1 MAGGGLRRTRVG
13 AVALA
18 GAVLIGGCGGP
29 PSASSRDGD
38 GSGEAGGRPEIGR
51 EQVVEAL
58 ARGRFPGRVG
68 DIAVIPDSRAIITY
82 PSESNRYMHG
92 GPWPFDSDVP
102 LLLHGPGT
110 FRPGVYD
117 APASHQDIGATVT
130 ELLGL
135 PPWGGA
141 TGRPLREAFASDAA
155 GDEAVRPGLI
165 AVLVL
170 DALRSDYLERKADLL
185 PNLSRLAGESAR
197 FANTRVDY
205 LPTNTS
211 TAHSTI
217 ATATDPAI
225 HGIVGNGLYDRRT
238 GESKLAYEGA
248 APYNLMALTFADR
261 WSVATG
267 GRAEIVAQA
276 GTDYPAVALAGHGAC
291 ILGGHPPWMAY
302 YDSGSGAWRTN
313 EDCYRLPAAIAALH
327 FDPWLDAV
335 DRTWMGHELDSYGE
349 ARRSSL
355 FSAFEGEAA
364 VALIEG
370 SAFGEDDIAD
380 LFLANLKSPDY
391 VSHKYG
397 PFSPEMDATL
407 AELDGWL
414 GRIVAALEAKAGA
427 GGLALI
433 VTADHG
439 MPDTPASDDLWVTYG
454 DVTAWL
460 NERVDPGGPG
470 VVAYFEGSEN
480 QMFLDHARLEALGL
494 APDDIAR
501 TLEESP
507 AVGFA
512 ITADEVRQALPA
524 RR

>member
-1 MAGGGLRRTRVG
+1 MAGGALRRGRVG
-13 AVALA
+13 AAALA
-18 GAVLIGGCGGP
+18 GSVLLGGCGAP
-29 PSASSRDGD
+29 AASSAGGDGD
-38 GSGEAGGRPEIGR
+38 GGGEAGGRPEIGR

-58 ARGRFPGRVG
+58 ARGWFPGRVG
-68 DIAVIPDSRAIITY
+68 DIAVIPDPQAIITY
-82 PSESNRYMHG
+82 QSESNRYMHG
-92 GPWPFDSDVP
+92 GPWSHDSDVP
-102 LLLHGPGT
+102 LLLRGPGI
-110 FRPGVYD
+110 FRPGIYG
-117 APASHQDIGATVT
+117 AAASHQDIGATVT

-135 PPWGGA
+135 PPWPGA
-141 TGRPLREAFASDAA
+141 TGRPLSEAFASGAEA
-155 GDEAVRPGLI
+155 GRPGLI

-185 PNLSRLAGESAR
+185 PNLGRLAEESAR
-197 FANTRVDY
+197 FANARVDY

-225 HGIVGNGLYDRRT
+225 HGIVGNGLYDRRI

-261 WSVATG
+261 WSAATR

-313 EDCYRLPAAIAALH
+313 EDCYRLPAAVAALH
-327 FDPWLDAV
+327 FGPRLDAV
-335 DRTWMGHELDSYGE
+335 DRLWLGHELDSFGE

-380 LFLANLKSPDY
+380 LFLANLKSTDY
-391 VSHKYG
+391 VSHKHG

-414 GRIVAALEAKAGA
+414 GRIVAALETKAGP

-439 MPDTPASDDLWVTYG
+439 MPDAPASDDRWVTYG

-494 APDDIAR
+494 TPGDIAR

-507 AVGFA
+507 VVGFA
-512 ITADEVRQALPA
+512 ITAEEVRQALPA
-524 RR
+524 RE

>member
-1 MAGGGLRRTRVG
+1 MKVGVSRRARAG

-18 GAVLIGGCGGP
+18 GAALLSGCGGT
-29 PSASSRDGD
+29 PSASPGD
-38 GSGEAGGRPEIGR
+38 GGGGAEGRADIGR

-58 ARGRFPGRVG
+58 ARGWFPGRVG
-68 DIAVIPDSRAIITY
+68 DIAVIPDPRAIITY
-82 PSESNRYMHG
+82 RSESNRYMHG
-92 GPWPFDSDVP
+92 GPWPHDSDLP

-110 FRPGVYD
+110 FRPGLYD

-135 PPWGGA
+135 PPWPGA
-141 TGRPLREAFASDAA
+141 TGRPLREAFAHRGEAA
-155 GDEAVRPGLI
+155 RPGLI

-185 PNLSRLAGESAR
+185 PNLSRLAEEGAR
-197 FANTRVDY
+197 FANARVDY

-211 TAHSTI
+211 AAHSTI

-248 APYNLMALTFADR
+248 APHNLMALTFGDR
-261 WSVATG
+261 WAVATR
-267 GRAEIVAQA
+267 GRAEIVVQA
-276 GTDYPAVALAGHGAC
+276 GTNYPAVALAGHGAC
-291 ILGGHPPWMAY
+291 ILGGHPPRMAY
-302 YDSGSGAWRTN
+302 YDTGSGAWRTN
-313 EDCYRLPAAIAALH
+313 EDCYRLPPTAERLR
-327 FDPWLDAV
+327 FGPRLDAAE
-335 DRTWMGHELDSYGE
+335 RMWLGHELDSYGE

-355 FSAFEGEAA
+355 FAGFEGETA

-380 LFLANLKSPDY
+380 LFLANLKSTDY

-414 GRIVAALEAKAGA
+414 GRIVAALEAKAGP

-439 MPDTPASDDLWVTYG
+439 MPDAPAGDDLWVTYG
-454 DVTAWL
+454 DVTDWL
-460 NERVDPGGPG
+460 NEQLDPGGPG
-470 VVAYFEGSEN
+470 VVEYYEGSEN
-480 QMFLDHARLEALGL
+480 QMFLDHGRLEALGL
-494 APDDIAR
+494 TPDDVAR
-501 TLEESP
+501 KLEESP
-507 AVGFA
+507 VVGFA
-512 ITADEVRQALPA
+512 IAADEVRRALPA

>member
-1 MAGGGLRRTRVG
+1 MTGGAWRRARAGAG
-13 AVALA
+13 ALA
-18 GAVLIGGCGGP
+18 GAVFLCGCGGP
-29 PSASSRDGD
+29 PSASSRDDD
-38 GSGEAGGRPEIGR
+38 GSDGVGGRPDIGR
-51 EQVVEAL
+51 EQVVGAL
-58 ARGRFPGRVG
+58 ARGWFPGRVG
-68 DIAVIPDSRAIITY
+68 DIAVIPDPQAIITY
-82 PSESNRYMHG
+82 RSESNRYMHG
-92 GPWPFDSDVP
+92 GPWPYDSDVP

-117 APASHQDIGATVT
+117 APASHQDVGATVT

-135 PPWGGA
+135 PPWSGA
-141 TGRPLREAFASDAA
+141 TGRPLSEAFANGEES
-155 GDEAVRPGLI
+155 GRPGLV

-197 FANTRVDY
+197 FANARIDY

-238 GESKLAYEGA
+238 GDSKLAYEGA

-261 WSVATG
+261 WSIATR

-291 ILGGHPPWMAY
+291 VLGGHPPWMAY

-313 EDCYRLPAAIAALH
+313 EDCYRLPPAVAALH
-327 FDPWLDAV
+327 FGPRLDAV
-335 DRTWMGHELDSYGE
+335 DGLWLDHELDSFSE

-355 FSAFEGEAA
+355 FAGFEGAAA

-370 SAFGEDDIAD
+370 SAFGEDGIAD

-414 GRIVAALEAKAGA
+414 GRIVAALEAKAGP

-439 MPDTPASDDLWVTYG
+439 MPDAPASNDLWVTYD

-460 NERVDPGGPG
+460 NEHVDPGGPG
-470 VVAYFEGSEN
+470 VVEYYEGSEN
-480 QMFLDHARLEALGL
+480 QMFLDHGRLEALGL
-494 APDDIAR
+494 TPDDVAR

-512 ITADEVRQALPA
+512 ITADEVRQAFPA
-524 RR
+524 RRR

>member
-1 MAGGGLRRTRVG
+1 MAGSGSRRARVG

-18 GAVLIGGCGGP
+18 GAVLVGGCGGP
-29 PSASSRDGD
+29 PSASSGDGD
-38 GSGEAGGRPEIGR
+38 GSGDAEGHPEIGR

-92 GPWPFDSDVP
+92 GPWPHDSDVP

-110 FRPGVYD
+110 FRRGVYG
-117 APASHQDIGATVT
+117 AQASHQDIGATVT

-135 PPWGGA
+135 PPSSGA
-141 TGRPLREAFASDAA
+141 TGRPLREAFANGEEA
-155 GDEAVRPGLI
+155 GQPGLV

-185 PNLSRLAGESAR
+185 PNLSRLAEESAR
-197 FANTRVDY
+197 FTNARVDY

-211 TAHSTI
+211 TAHSTLS
-217 ATATDPAI
+217 TATDPAI

-238 GESKLAYEGA
+238 GESKLAYDGV

-261 WSVATG
+261 WSVATR
-267 GRAEIVAQA
+267 GRAEIVVQA

-291 ILGGHPPWMAY
+291 ILGGYPPWVAY

-313 EDCYRLPAAIAALH
+313 EDCYRHPPAVAELH
-327 FDPWLDAV
+327 FGPRLEAV
-335 DRTWMGHELDSYGE
+335 DRLWLGHELDSFGE
-349 ARRSSL
+349 ARRSSH
-355 FSAFEGEAA
+355 FAAFEGEAA

-370 SAFGEDDIAD
+370 SAFGEDDVTD

-414 GRIVAALEAKAGA
+414 GRIASALEAKSGP

-439 MPDTPASDDLWVTYG
+439 MPDAPANDDLWVTYE

-494 APDDIAR
+494 APDDVAR

-507 AVGFA
+507 VVGFA
-512 ITADEVRQALPA
+512 ITEGEVRQALPA

>member
-1 MAGGGLRRTRVG
+1 MSSAAASDG
-13 AVALA
+13 A
-18 GAVLIGGCGGP
+18 
-29 PSASSRDGD
+29 
-38 GSGEAGGRPEIGR
+38 EGRPEIGR

-68 DIAVIPDSRAIITY
+68 DIAVIPDPGAIITY
-82 PSESNRYMHG
+82 RSESNRFMHG
-92 GPWPFDSDVP
+92 GPWPHDSDLP
-102 LLLHGPGT
+102 LLLHGPGA

-135 PPWGGA
+135 PPRDGA
-141 TGRPLREAFASDAA
+141 TGRPLTEAFANGEEA
-155 GDEAVRPGLI
+155 GRPGLV

-185 PNLSRLAGESAR
+185 PNLRRLAEEGAR
-197 FANTRVDY
+197 FANARVDY

-238 GESKLAYEGA
+238 DESKLAYEGV

-261 WSVATG
+261 WSVATR
-267 GRAEIVAQA
+267 GRAEIVVQA

-313 EDCYRLPAAIAALH
+313 EDCYRLPPAVAALH
-327 FDPWLDAV
+327 FGPRLDAV
-335 DRTWMGHELDSYGE
+335 DRMWMGHELDSYGE
-349 ARRSSL
+349 ARRSSH
-355 FSAFEGEAA
+355 FAAFEGEAA

-380 LFLANLKSPDY
+380 LFLANLKSTDY

-407 AELDGWL
+407 AELDSWL
-414 GRIVAALEAKAGA
+414 GRIAAALEAKAGP

-439 MPDTPASDDLWVTYG
+439 MPDAPASDDLWVTYD

-480 QMFLDHARLEALGL
+480 QMFLDHARLGTLGL
-494 APDDIAR
+494 TPTDVAR
-501 TLEESP
+501 ALEESP

-512 ITADEVRQALPA
+512 ITEDEVRRTLLA

>member
-1 MAGGGLRRTRVG
+1 MRRVGVG
-13 AVALA
+13 AVGLA
-18 GAVLIGGCGGP
+18 GSVVLGGCGGG
-29 PSASSRDGD
+29 PSPSSAGASG
-38 GSGEAGGRPEIGR
+38 GAGGRPDIGR

-58 ARGRFPGRVG
+58 ARGWFPGRVG
-68 DIAVIPDSRAIITY
+68 DIAVIPGSRAIITY
-82 PSESNRYMHG
+82 RSESNRYMHG
-92 GPWPFDSDVP
+92 GPWPHDSDVP

-117 APASHQDIGATVT
+117 APASHQDVGATVT

-135 PPWGGA
+135 PPWSGA
-141 TGRPLREAFASDAA
+141 TGRPLREAFANGEDA
-155 GDEAVRPGLI
+155 GRPGLV

-170 DALRSDYLERKADLL
+170 DALRSDYLERKADYL
-185 PNLSRLAGESAR
+185 PNLSRLAEESAR
-197 FANTRVDY
+197 FANARIDY

-211 TAHSTI
+211 AAHSTI

-248 APYNLMALTFADR
+248 APHNLMALTFADR
-261 WSVATG
+261 WSVATR
-267 GRAEIVAQA
+267 GRAEIVVQA

-291 ILGGHPPWMAY
+291 IVGGYPPWMAY
-302 YDSGSGAWRTN
+302 YDPGSGTWRAN
-313 EDCYRLPAAIAALH
+313 EDCYHLPPAVAELR
-327 FDPWLDAV
+327 FGPRLDAAG
-335 DRTWMGHELDSYGE
+335 RLWLGHELDGFGE
-349 ARRSSL
+349 ARRSAH
-355 FSAFEGEAA
+355 FAAFEGEAA

-407 AELDGWL
+407 AELDGGL
-414 GRIVAALEAKAGA
+414 GRIVAALEAKAGP

-433 VTADHG
+433 ATADHG
-439 MPDTPASDDLWVTYG
+439 MPDAPPYDDLWLTYD

-470 VVAYFEGSEN
+470 VVAYYEGSEN
-480 QMFLDHARLEALGL
+480 QMWLDHARLEALGL
-494 APDDIAR
+494 TPGDIAR

-512 ITADEVRQALPA
+512 ITEREVRRA
-524 RR
+524 RAATR

>member
-1 MAGGGLRRTRVG
+1 MADGGLRRARAG

-18 GAVLIGGCGGP
+18 GAVLAGGCGGT
-29 PSASSRDGD
+29 PSTSSQVGE
-38 GSGEAGGRPEIGR
+38 GGGEAGDRPEVGR

-58 ARGRFPGRVG
+58 ARGWFPGRVG
-68 DIAVIPDSRAIITY
+68 DIAVIPDPRAMITY
-82 PSESNRYMHG
+82 PSESNRFMHG
-92 GPWPFDSDVP
+92 GPWPHDSDLP

-110 FRPGVYD
+110 FRPGVYH
-117 APASHQDIGATVT
+117 AQASHQDIGATVGR
-130 ELLGL
+130 LLGL
-135 PPWGGA
+135 PPWPGA
-141 TGRPLREAFASDAA
+141 TGRPLSEAFAGGAEA
-155 GDEAVRPGLI
+155 GRPALV

-170 DALRSDYLERKADLL
+170 DALRSDYLRRKVDLL
-185 PNLSRLAGESAR
+185 PNLSRLAEEGAR
-197 FANTRVDY
+197 FANARSDY

-267 GRAEIVAQA
+267 GRAEIVVQA

-291 ILGGHPPWMAY
+291 ILGGYPPWMAY

-313 EDCYRLPAAIAALH
+313 EDCYRLPAAAAALH
-327 FDPWLDAV
+327 FGPRLDAV
-335 DRTWMGHELDSYGE
+335 DRMWMGHELDSYGE

-355 FSAFEGEAA
+355 FAAFEGEAA

-414 GRIVAALEAKAGA
+414 GRIATALEAKAGP

-439 MPDTPASDDLWVTYG
+439 MPDAPASDDLWVTYG

-494 APDDIAR
+494 APDDVAR
-501 TLEESP
+501 ALEESP
-507 AVGFA
+507 VVGLA
-512 ITADEVRQALPA
+512 ITADEVRRALPA
-524 RR
+524 RD

>member
-1 MAGGGLRRTRVG
+1 MTGGVLRRARAG
-13 AVALA
+13 IVALA
-18 GAVLIGGCGGP
+18 GAAVLGGCGGA
-29 PSASSRDGD
+29 PSASSGDGD
-38 GSGEAGGRPEIGR
+38 RGGEAAGRPDIGR
-51 EQVVEAL
+51 AEVVEAL
-58 ARGRFPGRVG
+58 ARGWFPGRVG
-68 DIAVIPDSRAIITY
+68 DIAVIPDPRAIITY
-82 PSESNRYMHG
+82 RSESNRHMHG
-92 GPWPFDSDVP
+92 GPWPFDSDLP

-110 FRPGVYD
+110 FRAGVYD
-117 APASHQDIGATVT
+117 EPASHQDIGATVT

-135 PPWGGA
+135 PPWPGA
-141 TGRPLREAFASDAA
+141 TGRSLSEAFAN
-155 GDEAVRPGLI
+155 DEDPARPGLV

-170 DALRSDYLERKADLL
+170 DALRSDYLERRAALL
-185 PNLSRLAGESAR
+185 PNLSRLAEQSAR
-197 FANTRVDY
+197 FANARVDY

-217 ATATDPAI
+217 ATATDPAV

-261 WSVATG
+261 WSVATR

-291 ILGGHPPWMAY
+291 ILGGNPPWMAY
-302 YDSGSGAWRTN
+302 YDSGSGTWRTN
-313 EDCYRLPAAIAALH
+313 EDCYRLPPAVAELD
-327 FDPWLDAV
+327 FGPRLDAV
-335 DRTWMGHELDSYGE
+335 GHTWMGHELDSFGE
-349 ARRSSL
+349 ARRSSH

-380 LFLANLKSPDY
+380 LFLANLKSTDY

-414 GRIVAALEAKAGA
+414 GRIAAALEAKAGP

-439 MPDTPASDDLWVTYG
+439 MPDAPASAELWVTYD

-460 NERVDPGGPG
+460 NERLDPGGPG
-470 VVAYFEGSEN
+470 VVAFYEGSEN
-480 QMFLDHARLEALGL
+480 QMFLDHERLEALGL

-501 TLEESP
+501 TLEASP
-507 AVGFA
+507 VVGFA
-512 ITADEVRQALPA
+512 ITADEVRQAVSA
-524 RR
+524 SR